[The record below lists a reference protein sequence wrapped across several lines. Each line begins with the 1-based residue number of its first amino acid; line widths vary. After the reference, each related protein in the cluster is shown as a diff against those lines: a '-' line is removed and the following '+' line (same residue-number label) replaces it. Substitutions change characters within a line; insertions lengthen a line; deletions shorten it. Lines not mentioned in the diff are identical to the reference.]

1 MSRSAQ
7 AGELDFMAATT
18 TVELSYAP
26 RPRRRSR
33 RRVALFSVLIVL
45 AVTAVVT
52 RKWEKAAWQQG
63 VYLYWQHRCMTY
75 TAPAD
80 KIVYEDDPVAATRL
94 IATGA
99 NYYPPGRLLFNESWW
114 PTPPRSWRPPALY
127 AAPELDHVSISPI
140 ERAGTLFIHERS
152 TIGGVRKLVVVWI
165 GCASFGPNGHGL
177 VVSGE
182 AITPARF
189 AFGST
194 MIREPYGPYICVELK
209 SSDHLQ
215 LFAGRPDQKDASR
228 FAIAYLLNGKPGV
241 ISGELMDAGHWRHD
255 KKAETVRLH
264 LTDGPLLPRLLD
276 VGEGRDW
283 Q

>member
-1 MSRSAQ
+1 
-7 AGELDFMAATT
+7 
-18 TVELSYAP
+18 
-26 RPRRRSR
+26 
-33 RRVALFSVLIVL
+33 VALLSVLVVL
-45 AVTAVVT
+45 AVAAVVA

-80 KIVYEDDPVAATRL
+80 KIVYEDDPVVATKL

-99 NYYPPGRLLFNESWW
+99 NYYPPGRLLFDESWW

-127 AAPELDHVSISPI
+127 AAPEL
-140 ERAGTLFIHERS
+140 ERLSVAYPTERCGTLFVHERR
-152 TIGGVRKLVVVWI
+152 TIGGIKKLVVVWI
-165 GCASFGPNGHGL
+165 GCASFGPNEHY
-177 VVSGE
+177 VVLSGE

-189 AFGST
+189 AIGST
-194 MIREPYGPYICVELK
+194 VIRSRYGPDISLRLK

-215 LFAGRPDQKDASR
+215 VFAGRPDQKEASR

-241 ISGELMDAGHWRHD
+241 IEGELMDAGHWRHD
-255 KKAETVRLH
+255 RKVETLRLH
-264 LTDGPLLPRLLD
+264 LTDGPLLPDLIGGD
-276 VGEGRDW
+276 DERDW